1 MKIVILGAGRI
12 GGSLARNLSN
22 SNYEVCIVDENKN
35 KLSDLEDK
43 LDIMTVQGNASQ
55 LSTLKKSGL
64 DEETIIIAVTSND
77 EVNIVACQIAKKVF
91 NVKKT
96 ICRFKDNS
104 YFTQLGIFG
113 DGVIDIPISPEDE
126 ITSYLKELI
135 DHPGAGQIETF
146 ANGKVKLVSVKAKKK
161 GKLVGRELKGIK
173 DDMPDVDAFIAAI
186 YRKGHPFIPSG
197 DTVIKENDE
206 IYFISSE
213 SDIGSIV
220 DEFRDHEEQYSRIM
234 IVGGG
239 KVGFSLAKHLEKSY
253 NVKLIDSNTERCMT
267 LSKELDKT
275 IVLNGSATDETLL
288 KRENICLLKI
298 EEYFNKI
305 VKLLNEDLKPFSDKN
320 CKLNHD
326 HFSLDVTKA
335 FDKTCLEAMIKNYIY
350 SITVNKSKDFINNLN
365 LDTNQINIS
374 KEDFKKIA
382 NFVNK
387 NEKDD
392 NYYLNNNNYK
402 ENYNKIIN
410 NQNLLKNKP
419 IFLLTKKVKRNN
431 SEKFEKISTIK
442 NLNFE
447 DFLISSSAMS
457 IKYLCPL

>member
-161 GKLVGRELKGIK
+161 GKLVGGELKGIK
-173 DDMPDVDAFIAAI
+173 DDMPDIDAFIAAI

-288 KRENICLLKI
+288 KRENISNIDIFCALTDDDETNVMSSLLAKKMGAKKTMIILNNPSYLGLVPGFIDIYIAPYRLTVSSVLQDLRESDVAQDVILKVNTGAEAI
-298 EEYFNKI
+298 EGI
-305 VKLLNEDLKPFSDKN
+305 VHANEFTSPLFGKPIKDIPLPEGSAIAAIIRHGELIMPSSTVELTLNDHLIIFLSDKN
-320 CKLNHD
+320 KVGEVEVL
-326 HFSLDVTKA
+326 
-335 FDKTCLEAMIKNYIY
+335 
-350 SITVNKSKDFINNLN
+350 
-365 LDTNQINIS
+365 
-374 KEDFKKIA
+374 FK
-382 NFVNK
+382 
-387 NEKDD
+387 
-392 NYYLNNNNYK
+392 
-402 ENYNKIIN
+402 
-410 NQNLLKNKP
+410 
-419 IFLLTKKVKRNN
+419 
-431 SEKFEKISTIK
+431 
-442 NLNFE
+442 
-447 DFLISSSAMS
+447 
-457 IKYLCPL
+457 

>member
-113 DGVIDIPISPEDE
+113 DGVIDIPISPEDQ

-288 KRENICLLKI
+288 KRENISNIDIFCALTDDDETNVMSSLLAKKMGAKKTMIILNNPSYLGLVPGFIDIYIAPYRLTVSSVLQDLRESDVAQDVILKVNTGAEAI
-298 EEYFNKI
+298 EGI
-305 VKLLNEDLKPFSDKN
+305 VHANEFTSPLFGKPIKDIPLPEGSAIAAIIRHGELIMPSSTVELTLNDHLIIFLSDKN
-320 CKLNHD
+320 KVGEVEVL
-326 HFSLDVTKA
+326 
-335 FDKTCLEAMIKNYIY
+335 
-350 SITVNKSKDFINNLN
+350 
-365 LDTNQINIS
+365 
-374 KEDFKKIA
+374 FK
-382 NFVNK
+382 
-387 NEKDD
+387 
-392 NYYLNNNNYK
+392 
-402 ENYNKIIN
+402 
-410 NQNLLKNKP
+410 
-419 IFLLTKKVKRNN
+419 
-431 SEKFEKISTIK
+431 
-442 NLNFE
+442 
-447 DFLISSSAMS
+447 
-457 IKYLCPL
+457 

>member
-43 LDIMTVQGNASQ
+43 LDIMTVEGHASQ

-104 YFTQLGIFG
+104 YFEQLGIFG

-173 DDMPDVDAFIAAI
+173 DDMPNVDAFIAAI

-288 KRENICLLKI
+288 KRENISNIDIFCALTDDDETNVMSSLLAKKMGAKKTMIILNNPSYLGLVPGFIDIYIAPYRLTVSSVLQDLRESDVAQDVILKVNTGAEAI
-298 EEYFNKI
+298 EGI
-305 VKLLNEDLKPFSDKN
+305 VHANEFTSPLFGKPIKDIPLPEGSAIAAIIRHGELIMPSSTVELTLNDHLVIFLSDKN
-320 CKLNHD
+320 KVGEVEVL
-326 HFSLDVTKA
+326 
-335 FDKTCLEAMIKNYIY
+335 
-350 SITVNKSKDFINNLN
+350 
-365 LDTNQINIS
+365 
-374 KEDFKKIA
+374 FK
-382 NFVNK
+382 
-387 NEKDD
+387 
-392 NYYLNNNNYK
+392 
-402 ENYNKIIN
+402 
-410 NQNLLKNKP
+410 
-419 IFLLTKKVKRNN
+419 
-431 SEKFEKISTIK
+431 
-442 NLNFE
+442 
-447 DFLISSSAMS
+447 
-457 IKYLCPL
+457 

>member
-43 LDIMTVQGNASQ
+43 LDIMTVEGHASQ

-104 YFTQLGIFG
+104 YFEQLGIFG

-173 DDMPDVDAFIAAI
+173 DDMPDIDAFIAAI

-288 KRENICLLKI
+288 KRENISNIDIFCALTDDDETNVMSSLLAKKMGAKKTMIILNNPSYLGLVPGFIDIYIAPYRLTVSSVLQDLRESDVAQDVILKVNTGAEAI
-298 EEYFNKI
+298 EGI
-305 VKLLNEDLKPFSDKN
+305 VHANEFTSPLFGKPIKDIPLPEGSAIAAIIRHGELIMPSSTVELTLNDHLVIFLSDKN
-320 CKLNHD
+320 KVGEVEVL
-326 HFSLDVTKA
+326 
-335 FDKTCLEAMIKNYIY
+335 
-350 SITVNKSKDFINNLN
+350 
-365 LDTNQINIS
+365 
-374 KEDFKKIA
+374 FK
-382 NFVNK
+382 
-387 NEKDD
+387 
-392 NYYLNNNNYK
+392 
-402 ENYNKIIN
+402 
-410 NQNLLKNKP
+410 
-419 IFLLTKKVKRNN
+419 
-431 SEKFEKISTIK
+431 
-442 NLNFE
+442 
-447 DFLISSSAMS
+447 
-457 IKYLCPL
+457 

>member
-43 LDIMTVQGNASQ
+43 LDIMTVEGHASQ

-104 YFTQLGIFG
+104 YFEQLGIFG

-173 DDMPDVDAFIAAI
+173 DDMPNVDAFIAAI
-186 YRKGHPFIPSG
+186 YRKGHPFIPTG

-288 KRENICLLKI
+288 KRENISNIDIFCALTDDDETNVMSSLLAKKMGAKKTMIILNNPSYLGLVPGFIDIYIAPYRLTVSSVLQDLRESDVAQDVILKVNTGAEAI
-298 EEYFNKI
+298 EGI
-305 VKLLNEDLKPFSDKN
+305 VHANEFTSPLFGKPIKDIPLPEGSAIAAIIRHGELIMPSSTVELTLNDHLVIFLSDKN
-320 CKLNHD
+320 KVGEVEVL
-326 HFSLDVTKA
+326 
-335 FDKTCLEAMIKNYIY
+335 
-350 SITVNKSKDFINNLN
+350 
-365 LDTNQINIS
+365 
-374 KEDFKKIA
+374 FK
-382 NFVNK
+382 
-387 NEKDD
+387 
-392 NYYLNNNNYK
+392 
-402 ENYNKIIN
+402 
-410 NQNLLKNKP
+410 
-419 IFLLTKKVKRNN
+419 
-431 SEKFEKISTIK
+431 
-442 NLNFE
+442 
-447 DFLISSSAMS
+447 
-457 IKYLCPL
+457 

>member
-43 LDIMTVQGNASQ
+43 LDIMTVEGHASQ

-104 YFTQLGIFG
+104 YFEQLGIFG

-197 DTVIKENDE
+197 DTLIKENDE

-288 KRENICLLKI
+288 KRENISNIDIFCALTDDDETNVMSSLLAKKMGAKKTMIILNNPSYLGLVPGFIDIYIAPYRLTVSSVLQDLRESDVAQDVILKVNTGAEAI
-298 EEYFNKI
+298 EGI
-305 VKLLNEDLKPFSDKN
+305 VHANEFTSPLFGKPIKDIPLPEGSAIAAIIRHGELIMPSSTVELTLNDHLVIFLSDKN
-320 CKLNHD
+320 KVGEVEVL
-326 HFSLDVTKA
+326 
-335 FDKTCLEAMIKNYIY
+335 
-350 SITVNKSKDFINNLN
+350 
-365 LDTNQINIS
+365 
-374 KEDFKKIA
+374 FK
-382 NFVNK
+382 
-387 NEKDD
+387 
-392 NYYLNNNNYK
+392 
-402 ENYNKIIN
+402 
-410 NQNLLKNKP
+410 
-419 IFLLTKKVKRNN
+419 
-431 SEKFEKISTIK
+431 
-442 NLNFE
+442 
-447 DFLISSSAMS
+447 
-457 IKYLCPL
+457 

>member
-43 LDIMTVQGNASQ
+43 LDIMTVEGHASQ

-104 YFTQLGIFG
+104 YFEQLAIFG

-288 KRENICLLKI
+288 KRENISNIDIFCALTDDDETNVMSSLLAKKMGAKKTMIILNNPSYLGLVPGFIDIYIAPYRLTVSSVLQDLRESDVAQDVILKVNTGAEAI
-298 EEYFNKI
+298 EGI
-305 VKLLNEDLKPFSDKN
+305 VHANEFTSPLFGKPIKYIPLPEGSAIAAIIRHGELIMPSSTVELTLNDHLVIFLSDKN
-320 CKLNHD
+320 KVGEVEVL
-326 HFSLDVTKA
+326 
-335 FDKTCLEAMIKNYIY
+335 
-350 SITVNKSKDFINNLN
+350 
-365 LDTNQINIS
+365 
-374 KEDFKKIA
+374 FK
-382 NFVNK
+382 
-387 NEKDD
+387 
-392 NYYLNNNNYK
+392 
-402 ENYNKIIN
+402 
-410 NQNLLKNKP
+410 
-419 IFLLTKKVKRNN
+419 
-431 SEKFEKISTIK
+431 
-442 NLNFE
+442 
-447 DFLISSSAMS
+447 
-457 IKYLCPL
+457 

>member
-43 LDIMTVQGNASQ
+43 LDIMTVEGHASQ

-104 YFTQLGIFG
+104 YFDQLGIFG

-288 KRENICLLKI
+288 KRENISNIDIFCALTDDDETNVMSSLLAKKMGAKKTMIILNNPSYLGLVPGFIDIYIAPYRLTVSSVLQDLRESDVAQDVILKVNTGAEAI
-298 EEYFNKI
+298 EGI
-305 VKLLNEDLKPFSDKN
+305 VHANEFTSPLFGKPIKDIPLPEGSAIAAIIRHGELIMPSSTVELTLNDHLIIFLSDKN
-320 CKLNHD
+320 KVGEVEVL
-326 HFSLDVTKA
+326 
-335 FDKTCLEAMIKNYIY
+335 
-350 SITVNKSKDFINNLN
+350 
-365 LDTNQINIS
+365 
-374 KEDFKKIA
+374 FK
-382 NFVNK
+382 
-387 NEKDD
+387 
-392 NYYLNNNNYK
+392 
-402 ENYNKIIN
+402 
-410 NQNLLKNKP
+410 
-419 IFLLTKKVKRNN
+419 
-431 SEKFEKISTIK
+431 
-442 NLNFE
+442 
-447 DFLISSSAMS
+447 
-457 IKYLCPL
+457 

>member
-43 LDIMTVQGNASQ
+43 LDIMTVEGHASQ

-77 EVNIVACQIAKKVF
+77 EVNIVACQIAKRVF

-104 YFTQLGIFG
+104 YFEQLGIFG

-288 KRENICLLKI
+288 KRENISNIDIFCALTDDDETNVMSSLLAKKMGAKKTMIILNNPSYLGLVPGFIDIYIAPYRLTVSSVLQDLRESDVAQDVILKVNTGAEAI
-298 EEYFNKI
+298 EGI
-305 VKLLNEDLKPFSDKN
+305 VHANEFTSPLFGKPIKDIPLPEGSAIAAIIRHGELIMPSSTVELTLNDHLVIFLSDKN
-320 CKLNHD
+320 KVGEVEVL
-326 HFSLDVTKA
+326 
-335 FDKTCLEAMIKNYIY
+335 
-350 SITVNKSKDFINNLN
+350 
-365 LDTNQINIS
+365 
-374 KEDFKKIA
+374 FK
-382 NFVNK
+382 
-387 NEKDD
+387 
-392 NYYLNNNNYK
+392 
-402 ENYNKIIN
+402 
-410 NQNLLKNKP
+410 
-419 IFLLTKKVKRNN
+419 
-431 SEKFEKISTIK
+431 
-442 NLNFE
+442 
-447 DFLISSSAMS
+447 
-457 IKYLCPL
+457 

>member
-43 LDIMTVQGNASQ
+43 LDIMTVEGHASQ

-104 YFTQLGIFG
+104 YFEQLSIFG

-173 DDMPDVDAFIAAI
+173 DDMPNVDAFIAAI

-288 KRENICLLKI
+288 KRENISNIDIFCALTDDDETNVMSSLLAKKMGAKKTMIILNNPSYLGLVPGFIDIYIAPYRLTVSSVLQDLRESDVAQDVILKVNTGAEAI
-298 EEYFNKI
+298 EGI
-305 VKLLNEDLKPFSDKN
+305 VHANEFTSPLFGKPIKDIPLPEGSAIAAIIRHEELIMPSSTVELTLNDHLVIFLSDKN
-320 CKLNHD
+320 KVGEVEVL
-326 HFSLDVTKA
+326 
-335 FDKTCLEAMIKNYIY
+335 
-350 SITVNKSKDFINNLN
+350 
-365 LDTNQINIS
+365 
-374 KEDFKKIA
+374 FK
-382 NFVNK
+382 
-387 NEKDD
+387 
-392 NYYLNNNNYK
+392 
-402 ENYNKIIN
+402 
-410 NQNLLKNKP
+410 
-419 IFLLTKKVKRNN
+419 
-431 SEKFEKISTIK
+431 
-442 NLNFE
+442 
-447 DFLISSSAMS
+447 
-457 IKYLCPL
+457 

>member
-22 SNYEVCIVDENKN
+22 SNYEVCIVDEDKD
-35 KLSDLEDK
+35 KISQLEDK
-43 LDIMTVQGNASQ
+43 LDVMTVEGHASQ
-55 LSTLKKSGL
+55 LNTLKKAGL
-64 DEETIIIAVTSND
+64 DEDTIIIAVTSND

-104 YFTQLGIFG
+104 YFEQLGIFG

-288 KRENICLLKI
+288 KRENISNIDIFCALTDDDETNVMSSLLAKKMGAKKTMIILNNPSYLGLVPGFIDIYIAPYRLTVSSVLQDLRESDVAQDVILKVNTGAEAI
-298 EEYFNKI
+298 EGVVHANEFTSPLFGKPI
-305 VKLLNEDLKPFSDKN
+305 KDIPLPEGSAIAAIIRHGELIMPSSTVELTLNDHLIIFLSDKN
-320 CKLNHD
+320 KVGEVEVL
-326 HFSLDVTKA
+326 
-335 FDKTCLEAMIKNYIY
+335 
-350 SITVNKSKDFINNLN
+350 
-365 LDTNQINIS
+365 
-374 KEDFKKIA
+374 FK
-382 NFVNK
+382 
-387 NEKDD
+387 
-392 NYYLNNNNYK
+392 
-402 ENYNKIIN
+402 
-410 NQNLLKNKP
+410 
-419 IFLLTKKVKRNN
+419 
-431 SEKFEKISTIK
+431 
-442 NLNFE
+442 
-447 DFLISSSAMS
+447 
-457 IKYLCPL
+457 

>member
-43 LDIMTVQGNASQ
+43 LDIMTVEGHASQ

-104 YFTQLGIFG
+104 YFEQLGIFG

-173 DDMPDVDAFIAAI
+173 DDMPNVDAFIAAI

-253 NVKLIDSNTERCMT
+253 NVQLIDSNTERCMT

-288 KRENICLLKI
+288 KRENISNIDIFCALTDDDETNVMSSLLAKKMGAKKTMIILNNPSYLGLVPGFIDIYIAPYRLTVSSVLQDLRESDVAQDVILKVNTGAEAI
-298 EEYFNKI
+298 EGI
-305 VKLLNEDLKPFSDKN
+305 VHANEFTSPLFGKPIKDIPLPEGSAIAAIIRHGELIMPSSTVELTLNDHLVIFLSDKN
-320 CKLNHD
+320 KVGEVEVL
-326 HFSLDVTKA
+326 
-335 FDKTCLEAMIKNYIY
+335 
-350 SITVNKSKDFINNLN
+350 
-365 LDTNQINIS
+365 
-374 KEDFKKIA
+374 FK
-382 NFVNK
+382 
-387 NEKDD
+387 
-392 NYYLNNNNYK
+392 
-402 ENYNKIIN
+402 
-410 NQNLLKNKP
+410 
-419 IFLLTKKVKRNN
+419 
-431 SEKFEKISTIK
+431 
-442 NLNFE
+442 
-447 DFLISSSAMS
+447 
-457 IKYLCPL
+457 

>member
-43 LDIMTVQGNASQ
+43 LDIMTVEGHASQ

-104 YFTQLGIFG
+104 YFEQLSIFG
-113 DGVIDIPISPEDE
+113 DGVIDIPFSPEDE

-135 DHPGAGQIETF
+135 HHPGAGQIESF
-146 ANGKVKLVSVKAKKK
+146 AKGKVRLVSVKAKKK

-267 LSKELDKT
+267 LSKELDRT

-288 KRENICLLKI
+288 KRENISNIDIFCALTDDDETNVMSSLLAKKMGAKKTMIILNNPSYLGLVPGFIDIYIAPYRLTVSSVLQDLRESDVAQDVILKVNTGAEAI
-298 EEYFNKI
+298 EGI
-305 VKLLNEDLKPFSDKN
+305 VHANEFTSPLFGKPIKDIPLPEGSAIAAIIRHGELIMPSSTVELTLNDHLVIFLSDKN
-320 CKLNHD
+320 KVGEVEVL
-326 HFSLDVTKA
+326 
-335 FDKTCLEAMIKNYIY
+335 
-350 SITVNKSKDFINNLN
+350 
-365 LDTNQINIS
+365 
-374 KEDFKKIA
+374 FK
-382 NFVNK
+382 
-387 NEKDD
+387 
-392 NYYLNNNNYK
+392 
-402 ENYNKIIN
+402 
-410 NQNLLKNKP
+410 
-419 IFLLTKKVKRNN
+419 
-431 SEKFEKISTIK
+431 
-442 NLNFE
+442 
-447 DFLISSSAMS
+447 
-457 IKYLCPL
+457 